1 MGKLKK
7 YANLYD
13 KDGNLLKEAPLKDY
27 SIKELEELVDSLPQT
42 DVQGRSNCIRILTQM
57 YMNPRTEEDKQ
68 YVQQK
73 QQELLKQLYEQNKP
87 TEEQATEALQEVE
100 KELKKEEEPMTQEDL
115 LTERENVDEKLE
127 EYVDFE
133 EVTDEN
139 N

>member
-27 SIKELEELVDSLPQT
+27 SIKELEELIDSLPQT

-115 LTERENVDEKLE
+115 LTERENVDEKME

>member
-13 KDGNLLKEAPLKDY
+13 KDGNLLREAPLKDY
-27 SIKELEELVDSLPQT
+27 SIKELEELIDSLPQT

-57 YMNPRTEEDKQ
+57 YMNLRTEEDKQ

-115 LTERENVDEKLE
+115 LTERENVDEKME

>member
-27 SIKELEELVDSLPQT
+27 SIKELEELIDSLPQT

-115 LTERENVDEKLE
+115 LTERENVDEKME

-133 EVTDEN
+133 EVMDEN

>member
-1 MGKLKK
+1 MGKIKK

-13 KDGNLLKEAPLKDY
+13 KDGNLLREAPLKDY

-42 DVQGRSNCIRILTQM
+42 DVQGRNNCIRILTQM

-87 TEEQATEALQEVE
+87 TEEQATDALQEVE
-100 KELKKEEEPMTQEDL
+100 KELKEDEPMTQEDL
-115 LTERENVDEKLE
+115 LVERENANENME

>member
-13 KDGNLLKEAPLKDY
+13 KDGNLLREAPLKDY
-27 SIKELEELVDSLPQT
+27 SIKELEELIDSLPQT

-115 LTERENVDEKLE
+115 LTERENVDEKME

>member
-115 LTERENVDEKLE
+115 LTERENVDEKME

>member
-1 MGKLKK
+1 MGKIKK

-13 KDGNLLKEAPLKDY
+13 KDGNLLREAPLKDY

-42 DVQGRSNCIRILTQM
+42 DVQGRNNCIRILTQM
-57 YMNPRTEEDKQ
+57 YMNPKTEEDKQ

-73 QQELLKQLYEQNKP
+73 QQELLKQLYEHNKH
-87 TEEQATEALQEVE
+87 TEEQATDALQEVE
-100 KELKKEEEPMTQEDL
+100 KELKKDEPMTQENL
-115 LTERENVDEKLE
+115 LVERENVDENME